1 MQYPTTILTR
11 VAMPGVENEQLSA
24 HNLGGNH
31 FVVASV
37 PFVDVSLA
45 VGDIVEC
52 VRVGGNWHVDRVL
65 VRGGAS
71 TMRIL
76 PEEQQPH
83 EIAETLLAFGCR
95 VEIGPGGMLAASIGP
110 DCPMEGIR
118 EWLDGLEADGVIQ
131 QAPGYMA

>member
-11 VAMPGVENEQLSA
+11 VAMPGVENEQLAA

-76 PEEQQPH
+76 SLIH
-83 EIAETLLAFGCR
+83 I
-95 VEIGPGGMLAASIGP
+95 
-110 DCPMEGIR
+110 
-118 EWLDGLEADGVIQ
+118 
-131 QAPGYMA
+131 